1 MRDKRYKIDNVES
14 VDKLFI
20 TRNAEIPWEKWYK
33 NVLSNNIL
41 FVTNKESHYNPW
53 GRNFASQV
61 LPEED
66 GAAGWNMNIE

>member
-1 MRDKRYKIDNVES
+1 
-14 VDKLFI
+14 
-20 TRNAEIPWEKWYK
+20 
-33 NVLSNNIL
+33 LSNNIL

>member
-1 MRDKRYKIDNVES
+1 MRDKRYKIYNVES
-14 VDKLFI
+14 VDKLSI

-53 GRNFASQV
+53 GCNFASQV